1 MEIRHLAT
9 FQAVG
14 RYLSFNRAAV
24 ELNYAQSSVSAQIQA
39 LEAELGVQLFD
50 RLGRRI
56 LLTEAGA
63 KLMQYAEKM
72 LDLADE
78 TRSEVMGAQELRG
91 SLTVK
96 VPETIG
102 VHRFPRM
109 LKEFRSRYPRVRL
122 RLTSCSHEGLQKD
135 LRTGTTDLAFLL
147 TESLSAADLSFEV
160 LGVES
165 LILVAAPGHGLALKS
180 SVQARDLKGETILF
194 STVDCSY
201 RRSLESVLGQG
212 KVAYNAAI
220 EFNSVAALKQCV
232 MAGVGITLLPEVT
245 VEEDITQGRLVR
257 LAWDEGSFEVATLM
271 IWYQNRWLSPT
282 LNAFMDVAREV
293 LPEVYRQGAPRASR
307 K

>member
-14 RYLSFNRAAV
+14 RFLSFNRAAE

-39 LEAELGVQLFD
+39 LETELGVQLFD

-56 LLTEAGA
+56 LLTEAGV

-78 TRSEVMGAQELRG
+78 TRSEVMGATELKG

-102 VHRFPRM
+102 VHRLPPVV
-109 LKEFRSRYPRVRL
+109 KEFRSRFPRVRL
-122 RLTSCSHEGLQKD
+122 RFTSCSHEGLQKD

-147 TESLSAADLSFEV
+147 TESISAADLSSEV
-160 LGVES
+160 LGTES
-165 LILVAAPGHGLALKS
+165 LILVADPGHRLAGQS
-180 SVQARDLKGETILF
+180 AVHARDLKGETILF

-232 MAGVGITLLPEVT
+232 MAGVGITALPEVT
-245 VEEDITQGRLVR
+245 VSEDISRGRLTQ
-257 LAWDEGSFEVATLM
+257 LAWAEDKLEVATLM

-282 LNAFMDVAREV
+282 LNAFMDVAREI
-293 LPEVYRQGAPRASR
+293 LPQVYRET
-307 K
+307 